1 MRKILRCLPIPGHIF
16 RYFQISYTKIRKNFD
31 TTKILTIFVIQNIIL
46 QNRRFTY
53 NLLKIP
59 YKVSEYNLVTKGIT
73 MNYRVVATK
82 RESIMKTLT
91 LLVLLLTLPMVLLGQ
106 AKEFNRVETTITS
119 IEGEEKGVREISLKV
134 ELNDSTITVNNTV
147 YQVKQVFRNVYGDI
161 WVILN
166 NGDII
171 IDERRMIM
179 RTKYTVEEVEY
190 SQYQLFYSE

>member
-1 MRKILRCLPIPGHIF
+1 
-16 RYFQISYTKIRKNFD
+16 
-31 TTKILTIFVIQNIIL
+31 
-46 QNRRFTY
+46 
-53 NLLKIP
+53 
-59 YKVSEYNLVTKGIT
+59 

>member
-1 MRKILRCLPIPGHIF
+1 
-16 RYFQISYTKIRKNFD
+16 
-31 TTKILTIFVIQNIIL
+31 
-46 QNRRFTY
+46 
-53 NLLKIP
+53 
-59 YKVSEYNLVTKGIT
+59 

-91 LLVLLLTLPMVLLGQ
+91 LLVLLLTFPMVLFGQ
-106 AKEFNRVETTITS
+106 TREFNRVETTITS
-119 IEGEEKGVREISLKV
+119 IEGEEKEVRVISLKV

-147 YQVKQVFRNVYGDI
+147 FQVKQVFRNVYGDI

-171 IDERRMIM
+171 IDEKRMVM

>member
-1 MRKILRCLPIPGHIF
+1 
-16 RYFQISYTKIRKNFD
+16 
-31 TTKILTIFVIQNIIL
+31 
-46 QNRRFTY
+46 
-53 NLLKIP
+53 
-59 YKVSEYNLVTKGIT
+59 

-91 LLVLLLTLPMVLLGQ
+91 LLVLLLTIPMVLFGQ
-106 AKEFNRVETTITS
+106 TREFNRVETTITS
-119 IEGEEKGVREISLKV
+119 IEGEEKEVREISLKV
-134 ELNDSTITVNNTV
+134 LFNDSTITVNNTV

-166 NGDII
+166 KGDII

-190 SQYQLFYSE
+190 SQYQVFYSE

>member
-1 MRKILRCLPIPGHIF
+1 
-16 RYFQISYTKIRKNFD
+16 
-31 TTKILTIFVIQNIIL
+31 
-46 QNRRFTY
+46 
-53 NLLKIP
+53 
-59 YKVSEYNLVTKGIT
+59 

-91 LLVLLLTLPMVLLGQ
+91 LLVLLLTIPMVLFGQ
-106 AKEFNRVETTITS
+106 TREFNRVETTITS
-119 IEGEEKGVREISLKV
+119 IEGEEKEVREISLKV
-134 ELNDSTITVNNTV
+134 EFNDSTITVNNTV

-190 SQYQLFYSE
+190 SQYQVFYSE

>member
-1 MRKILRCLPIPGHIF
+1 
-16 RYFQISYTKIRKNFD
+16 
-31 TTKILTIFVIQNIIL
+31 
-46 QNRRFTY
+46 
-53 NLLKIP
+53 
-59 YKVSEYNLVTKGIT
+59 

-91 LLVLLLTLPMVLLGQ
+91 LLVILLTFPMVLFGQ
-106 AKEFNRVETTITS
+106 TREFNRVETTITS
-119 IEGEEKGVREISLKV
+119 IEGEEKEVREISLKV

-147 YQVKQVFRNVYGDI
+147 FQVKQVFRNVYGDI

-171 IDERRMIM
+171 IDERRMVM

>member
-1 MRKILRCLPIPGHIF
+1 M
-16 RYFQISYTKIRKNFD
+16 
-31 TTKILTIFVIQNIIL
+31 IQNIIL